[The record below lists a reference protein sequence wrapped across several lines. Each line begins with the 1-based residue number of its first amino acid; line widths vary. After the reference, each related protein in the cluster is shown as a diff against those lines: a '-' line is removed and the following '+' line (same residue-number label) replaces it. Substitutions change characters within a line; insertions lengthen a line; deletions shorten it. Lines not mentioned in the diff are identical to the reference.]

1 MSSAAITQI
10 AFPTL
15 DDRQMELVGAIGELV
30 QFADNE
36 ELILQGQKDYP
47 FYVIKSGEVHRAL
60 NLNYAIVKSFHKMM
74 LTGSRGVS

>member
-47 FYVIKSGEVHRAL
+47 FYVIKSGEVRVPYCRRLRILRHA
-60 NLNYAIVKSFHKMM
+60 
-74 LTGSRGVS
+74 VSVIYGHC